1 MLKINLKN
9 FLQDQKQLLSLRPY
23 ILTTYGHCGLDWMTS
38 LLDNHK
44 QILIMPSFSFFRCLY
59 YIKTWDKNFSL
70 DNQNIKDD
78 EIVKNFTR
86 LFSKDIRQ
94 LRQRRRFLFTKKHYI
109 LFKKY
114 LSFWLHKTK
123 ITDNHKKVFY
133 GIHYA
138 FSKIYKIDLRKKNIL
153 VCQEHVS
160 FYCNEHIKMHDVDF
174 IFMVRDPRAAIAGSI
189 LRFLKHNSDRIYSNQ
204 FDHIILIWKWAEKFV
219 LKKKINN
226 KIYVSRNESMH
237 KDLKKEMSKLS
248 KWLNIKFTKSLIK
261 QTVLG
266 RTWYGESAYLQGKD
280 QEDDLKKYP
289 PKKYYYPKE
298 IQKRWKKILSVNEIK
313 MIEVILKK
321 IFKTYD
327 YKFIYKQSIF
337 SNIKILILLLL
348 NYNYQKKY
356 FLTKYL
362 IVPRNIFRRILI
374 LIEPFSGR
382 KISRFH

>member
-1 MLKINLKN
+1 MPKNDLNN
-9 FLQDQKQLLSLRPY
+9 FLEDQKQILRLKPY

-59 YIKTWDKNFSL
+59 YIRTWDRNFSL
-70 DNQNIKDD
+70 NNPNITNS

-86 LFSKDIRQ
+86 LFIKDQRQ
-94 LRQRRRFLFTKKHYI
+94 LRQRRRFLFTKNHYA

-114 LSFWLHKTK
+114 LSFWLNKTK

-138 FSKIYKIDLRKKNIL
+138 FSKIYKIDLRKKKIL

-160 FYCNEHIKMHDVDF
+160 FYCNEHVKMNNVDF
-174 IFMVRDPRAAIAGSI
+174 IFMVRDPRASIAGSI
-189 LRFLKHNSDRIYSNQ
+189 LRMSKHNSDRIYSNQ
-204 FDHIILIWKWAEKFV
+204 FDQIILIWKWAEKFV

-237 KDLKKEMSKLS
+237 KNLKKEMLNLS
-248 KWLNIKFTKSLIK
+248 KWLNIKFTKTLLQ

-266 RTWYGESAYLQGKD
+266 KTWYGETAYIQGKD

-289 PKKYYYPKE
+289 PKNFYHAKE
-298 IQKRWKKILSVNEIK
+298 VRKRWKSVLSVSEIK
-313 MIEVILKK
+313 IIEIILKK
-321 IFKTYD
+321 VFDKYN
-327 YKFIYKQSIF
+327 YKFIYKQNNFSI
-337 SNIKILILLLL
+337 IKHLILLLL

-362 IVPRNIFRRILI
+362 IIPRNILRRILI
-374 LIEPFSGR
+374 LTEPFFGR
-382 KISRFH
+382 KISKFH